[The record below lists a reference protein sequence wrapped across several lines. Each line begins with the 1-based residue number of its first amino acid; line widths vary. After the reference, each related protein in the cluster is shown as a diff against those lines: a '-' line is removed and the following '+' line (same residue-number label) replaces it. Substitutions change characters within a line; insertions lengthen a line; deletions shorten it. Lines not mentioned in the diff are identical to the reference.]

1 MLAVWLFIVFW
12 VLVAIALF
20 YVASRG
26 GLRIGDRS
34 RRREPGRLSRLG
46 FNTVL
51 IVIYIGFG
59 IVLPFLIL
67 HGNNVNASAKVA
79 GVRLNSQEKAGREL
93 FAEHCGVCHTLAEAH
108 AIGKVGP
115 NLDQLRPSYG
125 LIIHTLQYGCL
136 ASPPSP
142 TSPESCLGQ
151 GNMPSDILEGQ
162 AARDVAEFVARVA
175 GRE

>member
-1 MLAVWLFIVFW
+1 MVAVWLFVGFW
-12 VLVAIALF
+12 VLVALGLF

-26 GLRIGDRS
+26 GLGAG
-34 RRREPGRLSRLG
+34 RRAGPRERGRLSRLG
-46 FNTVL
+46 TNAVL
-51 IVIYIGFG
+51 IVVYIGFG
-59 IVLPFLIL
+59 IVLPFVIL
-67 HGNNVNASAKVA
+67 HGNDVNASAKVA

-125 LIIHTLQYGCL
+125 LVLHTLRYGCL

-162 AARDVAEFVARVA
+162 AARDVAAFVARVA